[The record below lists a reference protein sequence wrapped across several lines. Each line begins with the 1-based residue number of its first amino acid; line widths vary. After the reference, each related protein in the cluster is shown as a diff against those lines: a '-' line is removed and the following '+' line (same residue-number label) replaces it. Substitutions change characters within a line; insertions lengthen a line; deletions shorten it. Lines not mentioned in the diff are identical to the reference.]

1 MTWFVPIPVAD
12 TVGHLDA
19 QIVDHLMHVRDVAV
33 PTFTMTIGKSVRGD
47 NVSFI
52 CATCRETFDAPQGPN
67 GTHLTTED
75 ELGTNYFCCE
85 PCKTHWETLP
95 G

>member
-1 MTWFVPIPVAD
+1 MRWFAPILVVD
-12 TVGHLDA
+12 TVGHLDVRT
-19 QIVDHLMHVRDVAV
+19 VDHPMHALDAVVRMS
-33 PTFTMTIGKSVRGD
+33 TMIIGRGVD
-47 NVSFI
+47 VSFI
-52 CATCRETFDAPQGPN
+52 CATCRETFETPQGPN

-85 PCKTHWETLP
+85 PCKTHWEALP